1 LDIEIFPS
9 PHLKGSIQAPPS
21 KSYTHRAI
29 IMSGLANGLSIISK
43 PLIGTDTIASI
54 EAMRALGASIREDN
68 EKLIIEGTTKLH
80 VPKNSI
86 DVANSGTTIRFLTAL
101 AAHVPGLVRLTGDES
116 IQRRPMGPLLD
127 AMKQL
132 GVKCW
137 SESADGTP
145 PLLVQAGILKGGQT
159 SIRGDISSQFISALL
174 ISAPLAES
182 DVIIQLTT
190 PLKSAPYLDITH
202 RMLQKFNIKFS
213 YDPQKRVYHI
223 PGRQTYHPVEFT
235 IPGDFSSAAFFL
247 AAGAILQGEI
257 TVSNLDME
265 DPQGDKQLIP
275 LLKTIGAKVKIDIQ
289 NKNVTIRKN
298 QLTPFKVDC
307 KDIPDIVPILAV
319 LASFIPGK
327 SKIYNAAHIRIKE
340 SDRLHTITTELKKMN
355 VDIKELPDGLIINGS
370 VEHQCAELETYNDH
384 RIAMALIIAALP
396 LKGNTLIRNIDSIR
410 VSYPSFLKD
419 LKSLGGRFRVID

>member
-1 LDIEIFPS
+1 
-9 PHLKGSIQAPPS
+9 
-21 KSYTHRAI
+21 
-29 IMSGLANGLSIISK
+29 MSGLANGLSIISK

-223 PGRQTYHPVEFT
+223 PGRQTYHPVEF
-235 IPGDFSSAAFFL
+235 
-247 AAGAILQGEI
+247 LQGEI

-327 SKIYNAAHIRIKE
+327 SKIFNAAHIRIKE
-340 SDRLHTITTELKKMN
+340 SDRLHTITTELRKMN

-396 LKGNTLIRNIDSIR
+396 LKENTLIRNIDSIR

>member
-1 LDIEIFPS
+1 MDIEIFPS

-223 PGRQTYHPVEFT
+223 PGRQTYHPVEF
-235 IPGDFSSAAFFL
+235 
-247 AAGAILQGEI
+247 LQGEI

-327 SKIYNAAHIRIKE
+327 SKIFNAAHIRIKE
-340 SDRLHTITTELKKMN
+340 SDRLHTITTELRKMN

-396 LKGNTLIRNIDSIR
+396 LKENTLIRNIDSIR